1 MSSEEKIEETQQQQQ
16 ESVPVKELLLK
27 VQLPSFFNVGDDYLT
42 IPSSYE
48 ENIADLKQ
56 ALNIIVLC
64 RNLTNYSILIKG
76 IDIIENFGELITFEQ
91 IISHFEL
98 DKQEEQE
105 EQGQEREISEL
116 KIVIKEKSYNLA
128 SIYEQISRFREVI
141 GLHYIDRLSN
151 DIGSCGGV
159 SKFNGIQLDDIKPKE
174 AKKEESTEKEH
185 QEKEELSILK
195 EEVSKI
201 SDFAKQFI
209 SDSFDGNDFTKL
221 TKFDDINGK
230 VKIPIKSL
238 TISQWSP
245 VPPFQQAKGDLL
257 YLSLQTLEHETFN
270 ITCHFSGFFVNKSST
285 INFNPTIKINEKGK
299 FNKSYLLYDLVCQL
313 SPLFSKTIAENE
325 INLSDSTKYPETY
338 LLPGNSFP
346 AYPWLVNEKDLQN
359 VPDLSRSQL
368 SSLINGVD
376 GADYIK
382 DWNND
387 IQSIKELPT
396 TTVQERIIREKLIQK
411 SLFEFNKTATET
423 AINIIKGNIPPL
435 NPDESSDKFIYLRNG
450 IFYSSGTST
459 VDGFENTGG
468 EEASRYVASKDLTG
482 IKLINRHD
490 IRGIS
495 SLVTCIVDYM
505 GKRVVCQA
513 PVPGI
518 LDTPVITSPTTD
530 AENEGKNEAE
540 EPEPVEKVVYGLSS
554 DGSRIL
560 EDKSFEEPLKQIG
573 DFFHLKPH
581 KVQLSSSSSGD
592 DVKTESNLVVSKDTK
607 GLKGTDGRK
616 YVIDLYR
623 TTPRDIEFIEQHFK
637 LDDDHQETSYP
648 HGEALIRHEAVNEWW
663 RRKVAVLFKKETEQ
677 LEKEGKLLDKNQD
690 HDQDQDQEN
699 KPQIAIP
706 TDQVVFNPDAFSS
719 DNENEIEQDR
729 EEVREI
735 SKFIKEKL
743 IEEFLDEIK
752 DQVIPFDGQQLTDV
766 LHRSGI
772 NMRYLGYVAERLVV
786 KKEKYLVDLEELIK
800 ENEAKAEKKREEEKE
815 KEKEKEEKEATNS
828 EDKKEDKEEAEE
840 EEVPTKATYQLT
852 LANYST
858 LHRIIIQEMISRSV
872 KHILRNLTKSLPSYL
887 ISTAIAHFHNC
898 LFGGSI
904 NPTPKVDFIDEI
916 YKNFCSK
923 SDLESFTKLTHDN
936 VIKLVSKE
944 VFSRFRYKLSSNW
957 INTIQLPQLF
967 REIAFKYGIQWK
979 SQNYPFTKE
988 EFELQNNQNK
998 ETPTPTQIQI
1008 IETKSS
1014 KKSKK
1019 KTQTQVITEKSV
1031 QRSSIFI
1038 ADDIIGFIP
1047 IIKDS
1052 SYKSTIVEEI
1062 YSNARSHLVQGNKEM
1077 GMALFNELLAINE
1090 SIYGKVNPETAKFYN
1105 LVAQVYQELGYDI
1118 EAALIGRKAVI
1129 LCERS
1134 CGFDSYDTITAYMNS
1149 AYYESS
1155 NEQYLNSL
1163 KLYKEAMNTWSL
1175 VYGKDHPTLINTLT
1189 NLSESLLKIKAYDSA
1204 LELLQE
1210 ALEITKKLNGEISE
1224 ITGFIYYRIANIVVT
1239 LNKFKES
1246 KELFDKAYDIFM
1258 KLLGPDDSMT
1268 KQVAKYVSSVGLYV
1282 EYLKRQQQQQQQQET
1297 QKKSKTKTKAASV
1310 NSTATTSTWTTKN
1323 GKKSK
1328 KNNTPP
1334 QSNPEIAN
1342 QSIDEILRFIEGK
1355 PLGSKK
1361 SNKKK

>member
-1 MSSEEKIEETQQQQQ
+1 MSTEEKIEETQQQQDP
-16 ESVPVKELLLK
+16 VPAKELLLK
-27 VQLPSFFNVGDDYLT
+27 VQLPAFFNVGDDLT

-48 ENIADLKQ
+48 ENITDLKQ
-56 ALNIIVLC
+56 ALNIIVVC

-76 IDIIENFGELITFEQ
+76 IDIVENFGEMITFEQ

-98 DKQEEQE
+98 GEEV
-105 EQGQEREISEL
+105 SEL

-128 SIYEQISRFREVI
+128 NIYEQISRFREVI
-141 GLHYIDRLSN
+141 GLHYIDKISN
-151 DIGSCGGV
+151 DIGSSGGV

-174 AKKEESTEKEH
+174 PKEKSTKENKEEEGEEKLKQ
-185 QEKEELSILK
+185 QEEISILQ
-195 EEVSKI
+195 EEVSTI
-201 SDFAKQFI
+201 SDFAKQFT
-209 SDSFDGNDFTKL
+209 SESFDGDFTKL
-221 TKFDDINGK
+221 TNFDEVNGK
-230 VKIPIKSL
+230 IKIPIKSL

-270 ITCHFSGFFVNKSST
+270 VTCHFSGFFVNKSST
-285 INFNPTIKINEKGK
+285 VNFNPAIKVNEKGK
-299 FNKSYLLYDLVCQL
+299 FNKSYLLYDLISQL

-325 INLSDSTKYPETY
+325 VNLSDSTKYPETY

-346 AYPWLVNEKDLQN
+346 AYPWLVNEKDLKN

-387 IQSIKELPT
+387 IQSIKELPA
-396 TTVQERIIREKLIQK
+396 TTVQERIIREKLVQK

-423 AINIIKGNIPPL
+423 AINIIKGNITPL
-435 NPDESSDKFIYLRNG
+435 NPDESSDRFIYLRNG

-459 VDGFENTGG
+459 VDGFETTGG

-518 LDTPVITSPTTD
+518 LDTPVVTSTD
-530 AENEGKNEAE
+530 GETE
-540 EPEPVEKVVYGLSS
+540 EPVEKVVYGLSS
-554 DGSRIL
+554 DGTKIL
-560 EDKSFEEPLKQIG
+560 EDKTFEESLKLIG
-573 DFFHLKPH
+573 EFFHLKPH
-581 KVQLSSSSSGD
+581 QVQLSD
-592 DVKTESNLVVSKDTK
+592 DVKTESKLVVSKDTK

-637 LDDDHQETSYP
+637 LDDETSYP

-663 RRKVAVLFKKETEQ
+663 RRKVAVLFKKETEN
-677 LEKEGKLLDKNQD
+677 LEKEGKLDNK
-690 HDQDQDQEN
+690 DQEN

-706 TDQVVFNPDAFSS
+706 TDKVVFNPDSFST
-719 DNENEIEQDR
+719 ENEDEQDR

-743 IEEFLDEIK
+743 VEEFLDEIK
-752 DQVIPFDGQQLTDV
+752 DQVIPFDGKQLTDA

-772 NMRYLGYVAERLVV
+772 NMRYLGYIAERLVAN
-786 KKEKYLVDLEELIK
+786 KEKHLADLEELIK
-800 ENEAKAEKKREEEKE
+800 ENEAQAEKKRKEQEEKENKGEATESEDKKEEKEEEKE
-815 KEKEKEEKEATNS
+815 KE
-828 EDKKEDKEEAEE
+828 EE
-840 EEVPTKATYQLT
+840 EEEEEEAPTKATYQLT

-858 LHRIIIQEMISRSV
+858 LHRIIIQEMISRAV
-872 KHILRNLTKSLPSYL
+872 KHILRSLTKSLPSYL
-887 ISTAIAHFHNC
+887 VSTAIAHFHNC
-898 LFGGSI
+898 LLGGAI
-904 NPTPKVDFIDEI
+904 NSTPQVEIDEI
-916 YKNFCSK
+916 YKSFCS
-923 SDLESFTKLTHDN
+923 ESEIEFTKLTHED
-936 VIKLVSKE
+936 VIQLVSKE
-944 VFSRFRYKLSSNW
+944 VFSRFRYNLSQDW
-957 INTIQLPQLF
+957 INTVHLPQLF

-988 EFELQNNQNK
+988 EFETHNK
-998 ETPTPTQIQI
+998 QIQVQV

-1019 KTQTQVITEKSV
+1019 KTQVATKKSIE
-1031 QRSSIFI
+1031 RSSIFI
-1038 ADDIIGFIP
+1038 ADDIVGFVP

-1052 SYKSTIVEEI
+1052 SYKSTIVDEI
-1062 YSNARSHLVQGNKEM
+1062 YNNARSHLAQGNKEM

-1090 SIYGKVNPETAKFYN
+1090 SIYGKVNPETARFYN
-1105 LVAQVYQELGYDI
+1105 LVAQVYQELGYDT

-1155 NEQYLNSL
+1155 NDQYLNSL

-1189 NLSESLLKIKAYDSA
+1189 NLSESLLKIRAYDSA
-1204 LELLQE
+1204 LQLLEE

-1224 ITGFIYYRIANIVVT
+1224 ITGFIYYRIANIVVS

-1246 KELFDKAYDIFM
+1246 KELFDKAYDIFL

-1268 KQVAKYVSSVGLYV
+1268 KQVAKYVSSVTLYV
-1282 EYLKRQQQQQQQQET
+1282 EYLKRQQQET
-1297 QKKSKTKTKAASV
+1297 QKKTKTKVTSGNNT
-1310 NSTATTSTWTTKN
+1310 NSNNNTSTITPTANKN

-1334 QSNPEIAN
+1334 QPNPEIAN
-1342 QSIDEILRFIEGK
+1342 QSVEEILRFIEGK

-1361 SNKKK
+1361 SNNKKK